1 MIATKP
7 LASHVAAL
15 LAFVLPAALATTGC
29 GKEYVRGADDPS
41 IDAHAM
47 STGLDKDDIQRMLSE
62 NLNNLRNA
70 PVMNEWRAHSG
81 KDRIAI
87 FPFQNDTSEHIDSP
101 LAAALSETETWLID
115 SQVATVISRERQS
128 QMIAEVEGHQNPV
141 FNPSKVT
148 TYGKQLGA
156 QYFVTGKVQ
165 ATDERDRGSRRVQYW
180 LFMQVIEIETSAIK
194 WQHKAY
200 VTKAL
205 M

>member
-1 MIATKP
+1 MIVSKSS
-7 LASHVAAL
+7 LASLITVV
-15 LAFVLPAALATTGC
+15 LAMGSSLALAGC

-62 NLNNLRNA
+62 NLNNLRA
-70 PVMNEWRAHSG
+70 ATIMNEWRTHQG
-81 KDRIAI
+81 KDRVAI
-87 FPFQNDTSEHIDSP
+87 FPFMNETSEHIDSP
-101 LAAALSETETWLID
+101 LSAALSETETWLVD
-115 SQVATVISRERQS
+115 AQVATVISRERQA
-128 QMIAEVEGHQNPV
+128 QMIAEVEGHTNAV
-141 FNPSKVT
+141 FNPSKVA

-156 QYFVTGKVQ
+156 QYFITGKVQ

-180 LFMQVIEIETSAIK
+180 LFMQVIEVETSAIK
-194 WQHKAY
+194 WQHKSY